1 MRAIAI
7 EGLARSGDSSQ
18 LPAIEAATKGERS
31 DAVIFAGVFAAAML
45 GNGPIER
52 IADTLSRSTSRNMAK
67 QYLTEIA
74 RVHVDRL
81 SRYAQDPN
89 PAIRADIADIVGFSD
104 DEAGL
109 PIVEA
114 LARDQDALV
123 ALSAQR
129 AVARLRADR

>member
-1 MRAIAI
+1 MPQHAQGRL
-7 EGLARSGDSSQ
+7 G
-18 LPAIEAATKGERS
+18 
-31 DAVIFAGVFAAAML
+31 L
-45 GNGPIER
+45 GNLVCLGPGGEFDQHPNR
-52 IADTLSRSTSRNMAK
+52 VLQRLAPLRNVELPGQSGAAFHFGR
-67 QYLTEIA
+67 QASYAREYLTEIA

-129 AVARLRADR
+129 AVARLRPDR